1 MDKTSSSPPF
11 HYLHVHKST
20 KTGCLSKF
28 HDEKYVSL
36 IFFHF
41 RSPRS
46 HLDSR
51 HLMCGPSKR
60 IVRKEAQYRTHQVP
74 ALLYK
79 ARKVIPQ
86 TELSISLKRPFLSK
100 KTISCYILP
109 LCFSLF
115 SSFFTLFCFQ
125 HNWLKGSI
133 IWYVNYKFYYTHS
146 YKCTSGLVVE

>member
-1 MDKTSSSPPF
+1 MFIQISWWKI
-11 HYLHVHKST
+11 
-20 KTGCLSKF
+20 CLAHF
-28 HDEKYVSL
+28 FPLSL
-36 IFFHF
+36 TTLPSRLI
-41 RSPRS
+41 
-46 HLDSR
+46 R